1 MVVGIGGPERC
12 GRREKKPRP
21 ERGVALYAAT
31 ILLSSVLLSVLA
43 CDAAGDLTPTVPITR
58 VESLPG
64 DTVKMTPQTD
74 PHPPI
79 LHSAEYDAPV
89 PVPGAINTAGAEDSP
104 FVTPDGS
111 TMYFFFTP
119 DVRVPVEKQLLDGV
133 TGVYVS
139 RRSGDTWSEAERVVL
154 QKAGKLSLDGAVAV
168 DGDVMWFASARE
180 GNYRGVDMWTARW
193 RDGAWRDWENAGEQ
207 LNVDY
212 QIGEVHYRHDGQA
225 LYFHSDRPGGK
236 GGYDIWVTIRGD
248 AGWTPPVNIQAVN
261 SPDTDGWPFISAEG
275 GEMWFT
281 RTHMGTPAIFRS
293 VLGPAGWTEPELI
306 VSQFAGEPTLDRDGN
321 LYFVHHY
328 FRDGQMLEADIYMAA
343 RRGQ

>member
-1 MVVGIGGPERC
+1 MA
-12 GRREKKPRP
+12 
-21 ERGVALYAAT
+21 RGCIAIWFIAAVA
-31 ILLSSVLLSVLA
+31 VLA
-43 CDAAGDLTPTVPITR
+43 LGWLPASGCDGGGGTPTPQVISR
-58 VESLPG
+58 AESLPA
-64 DTVKMTPQTD
+64 DAVQMTPEAD

-79 LHSAEYDAPV
+79 MHSAEYETPV
-89 PVPGAINTAGAEDSP
+89 PISGGINTAGAEDSP
-104 FVTPDGS
+104 FITPDGQ

-139 RRSGDTWSEAERVVL
+139 HRTGDTWSEAERVVL
-154 QKAGKLSLDGAVAV
+154 QQPGKLSLDGAVAV
-168 DGDVMWFASARE
+168 DGDIMWFASARE

-193 RDGAWRDWENAGEQ
+193 RDGAWRDWENAGQQ

-212 QIGEVHYRHDGQA
+212 QIGEVHYRHDGEA

-261 SPDTDGWPFISAEG
+261 GPETDGWPFISAEG

-293 VLGPAGWTEPELI
+293 VLGPAGWTEPELM

-328 FRDGQMLEADIYMAA
+328 YRDGVMLEADLYMARPA
-343 RRGQ
+343 P